1 MAQKDVI
8 NTCLRVFCVV
18 LAVAAIGQSS
28 CIDDKRAIL
37 NNTEGP
43 PLVGG
48 WMKVENPQDD
58 DIVKGIAASGL
69 KAHNQQSNDM
79 HQFGLFNDGDLEAYQ
94 QVRFYRRCRQVRSI
108 KVGYFRGTWTFLFN
122 YTITVLELRLS
133 IIIIDVWQRLR

>member
-8 NTCLRVFCVV
+8 NTGLRVFCVV

-28 CIDDKRAIL
+28 CIDDKRAIMNKAGGRQL
-37 NNTEGP
+37 
-43 PLVGG
+43 LGG
-48 WMKVENPQDD
+48 WTKVENPQDD

-94 QVRFYRRCRQVRSI
+94 QVRFCRRGRHIRSI
-108 KVGYFRGTWTFLFN
+108 KVAYFGEPNHFYLA
-122 YTITVLELRLS
+122 
-133 IIIIDVWQRLR
+133 